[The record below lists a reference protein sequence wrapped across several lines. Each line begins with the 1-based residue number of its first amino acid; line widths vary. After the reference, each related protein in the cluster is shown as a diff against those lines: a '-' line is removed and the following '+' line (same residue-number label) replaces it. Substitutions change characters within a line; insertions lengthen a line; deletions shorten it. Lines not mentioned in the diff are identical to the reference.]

1 MRIEVLSIDDCPN
14 SQSAIDEAEAALAS
28 LGLSAIPIIERRV
41 TSPADAAATVFAGSP
56 TVLIDGVDEIPGS
69 VPTGTLACRI
79 YRTETGAAGYP
90 SRVQI
95 ASAIRSRSA
104 QPQ

>member
-1 MRIEVLSIDDCPN
+1 VRIEVLSIDDCPN

-56 TVLIDGVDEIPGS
+56 TVLIDGVDVIPGS

>member
-14 SQSAIDEAEAALAS
+14 SRIAIDEAEAALAS
-28 LGLSAIPIIERRV
+28 LGFAAVPVIERRV
-41 TSPADAAATVFAGSP
+41 TSPADAAATAFAGSP
-56 TVLIDGVDEIPGS
+56 TVLIDGVDVVPGT

-79 YRTETGAAGYP
+79 YRTETGVAGYP
-90 SRVQI
+90 SRAQL
-95 ASAIRSRSA
+95 ASAIRARSA